1 MKRIVSLIIIA
12 VMCISVTGCTA
23 NTKNNNNKQSDKEKY
38 TASFLDLFDTASTII
53 AYDESQE
60 KFDEHYEQFH
70 NELERYDHL
79 YDIYKSY
86 DGITNLYTINK
97 TAGIEPVKVDNDII
111 ELLKFSKYAY
121 ELTNGKTNICFG
133 TVLELWHNE
142 REIAK
147 ENPEDAKV
155 PDEQALI
162 DANKHTN
169 IDDLIIDEENSTVFF
184 NDSEMK
190 LDVGAVAKGFAVS
203 KVAKWAN
210 EELWTSAAISIGGN
224 VATFGYKND
233 DSSTLW
239 KIGIENPDTTKDD
252 YLLKVDITDLSV
264 VTSGDYQRYF
274 TVDGV
279 KYCHIIN
286 PETLSSS
293 NYMSSVS
300 VICDSSAL
308 GDALSTGLFNMPIDE
323 GVELV
328 NSMDGVEAVWVDKD
342 YNKTFSSGFEG
353 YIGE

>member
-12 VMCISVTGCTA
+12 VICISITGCTA

-155 PDEQALI
+155 PDQQALI
-162 DANKHTN
+162 EANKHTN

-203 KVAKWAN
+203 NVAKWAN

-224 VATFGYKND
+224 VATFGYKNN

>member
-12 VMCISVTGCTA
+12 VICISITGCTA

-155 PDEQALI
+155 PDQQALI
-162 DANKHTN
+162 EANKHTN

-224 VATFGYKND
+224 VATFGYKNN

>member
-224 VATFGYKND
+224 VAAFGYKND

-323 GVELV
+323 GVKLI

>member
-12 VMCISVTGCTA
+12 VMCISITGCTA

-162 DANKHTN
+162 EANKHTN

>member
-1 MKRIVSLIIIA
+1 
-12 VMCISVTGCTA
+12 MCISVTGCTA

-224 VATFGYKND
+224 VAAFGYKND

-323 GVELV
+323 GVKLI